1 MSPDSAARAADTY
14 GRPGAGAPVGT
25 GGDARPYERS
35 PAELFAERARRHP
48 ERCAVAG
55 RDARL
60 TYAELAS
67 LAQRF
72 ARGLAAA
79 GVGAGD
85 VVGIMGRRGP
95 ESCAAILGAAYAGTP
110 YLPLDASLPGGRLR
124 GMLEDA
130 GAAVVVRLPGADG
143 AVGAGRGAE
152 HGAWAGPG
160 TGLRAP
166 SGAGAGPGAGTDAE
180 GGAWAGPGAGLR
192 APSGAGAGPG
202 AGPDADGGAGA
213 VRGTGPGA
221 VRVLEYAAVLR
232 AGGSGAEWRGGVPLP
247 GAGRGPEAPAYV
259 MFTSGTTGR
268 PRAVAVPQR
277 GVVRLALANGFLD
290 VRPEDRVLH
299 TAALSF
305 DASVL
310 EMWPAL
316 LNGACLVPAPSEVLL
331 APHALH
337 RLVTDEGVTVLF
349 LTTSV
354 FHMVARE
361 RPETF
366 AGLRYV
372 VTGGEALRP
381 DAARRVLELGRPR
394 HLVNAYGP
402 TEAACVALA
411 HEVTHVPADATCV
424 PVGRPIADTVV
435 HVLREDGTPAATG
448 EVGELYIGGGAL
460 AGGYLNDPD
469 ATAQRFLSLRPESAS
484 APLAGPGVRTGGGRP
499 RVYRSGDFVRRRS
512 DGVIEFCERRDD
524 QVKVRGF
531 RVELEEVRAA
541 LTRRPEVADAVVVAR
556 DDDGAGRSL
565 HAYVTPRVPGR
576 SPTAQEVR
584 AFLAEELPPFML
596 PATVTVLDRLPLA
609 PSGKVDRA
617 ALPGPAEVPVT
628 APERHERGSVAGVV
642 AEAWAA
648 VLPLGRAEPD
658 DDFFVCGGSSLL
670 AVRLVARVRQRLGL
684 GQRHGYDLVTRLLA
698 EPTVKAFTTAVRDA
712 VSTADADAVDAPADR
727 HAVSA
732 RTGSDAV
739 IAPGT
744 DARAV
749 GTPAP
754 SAGGPAPSPGASGAD
769 AARASGAD
777 RGAAAV
783 DRWRP
788 DLRWDVPPVTGADP
802 RPVWRAPRHVFLT
815 GATGFVGAHLLRQ
828 VLDRTDAVVH
838 ALVRARDTGHAE
850 ERLARAQTRHG
861 IARPLPA
868 HRVRP
873 LVGDLTLPRLGLAGR
888 DWEEQAG
895 GADLVLHCGAE
906 VNFLY
911 PYEKLRAANVYG
923 TREVIALAARRAVP
937 LHHVSTVAVVHGMGA
952 AGVREV
958 DEETPLDHVELLSMG
973 YTESK
978 WVAEEVVRGAGRA
991 GLPVAVH
998 RPHEVSGDTTGHT
1011 WNSGAALCEFFRIIT
1026 ELGSA
1031 PDLALPLDL
1040 VPADFVAGAV
1050 VHLAT
1055 HRAATGQT
1063 YHLTNPRP
1071 ASLDAMVDRLRAH
1084 GHPIRTVAYRE
1095 WVDAMVAH
1103 LAERPSHPFGPFAE
1117 LFTTE
1122 AAAGGLTVEEL
1133 STTGRA
1139 PRLGRARLEADL
1151 AGSGLACPP
1160 VDARLLDR
1168 YIRYFHVSGFL
1179 PAPAT
1184 AGS

>member
-14 GRPGAGAPVGT
+14 GRPGAGATVGT
-25 GGDARPYERS
+25 GGGARPYERS

-67 LAQRF
+67 LAERF

-130 GAAVVVRLPGADG
+130 GAAVVVRLPGADSG
-143 AVGAGRGAE
+143 AGAGRGAE

-160 TGLRAP
+160 
-166 SGAGAGPGAGTDAE
+166 
-180 GGAWAGPGAGLR
+180 
-192 APSGAGAGPG
+192 

-213 VRGTGPGA
+213 GPCA

-232 AGGSGAEWRGGVPLP
+232 AGGSGAEWGSGVPLP

-277 GVVRLALANGFLD
+277 GVVRLALTNGFLD

-556 DDDGAGRSL
+556 DDDGSGRSL

-584 AFLAEELPPFML
+584 AFLAEELPSFML

-712 VSTADADAVDAPADR
+712 VSTADADAVDAPADP

-732 RTGSDAV
+732 TTRSDAV
-739 IAPGT
+739 IALGT
-744 DARAV
+744 DARTV

-754 SAGGPAPSPGASGAD
+754 SAGGPAPAAGASGAD

-777 RGAAAV
+777 QGAAAV

-815 GATGFVGAHLLRQ
+815 GATGFVGTHLLRQ

-838 ALVRARDTGHAE
+838 ALVRARDAGHAE

-873 LVGDLTLPRLGLAGR
+873 LVGDLTLPRLGMAGR

-978 WVAEEVVRGAGRA
+978 WVAEEVVRRAGRT

-1071 ASLDAMVDRLRAH
+1071 AALDAMVDRLRAH

-1095 WVDAMVAH
+1095 WVDAMAAH

-1133 STTGRA
+1133 STTEHA

-1168 YIRYFHVSGFL
+1168 YIRYFHASGFL